1 MKVQKQTEE
10 SALWEAF
17 KQGDKVA
24 LGSIYEQYVE
34 ALFTY
39 GYYFAKDKALVED
52 AIHELFVELWRMR
65 ANLSDT
71 TSIKYYLFRA
81 LQRKICHLMDQE
93 TVFSRLVD
101 TANLARDP
109 NPSIEENLIAQ
120 EQSEEYKQILSKGL
134 VLLPQRQLQAVHLR
148 FFDNLD
154 TREIADIMGMNEQS
168 VRNIITRA
176 LHKLRASFSLFLLFW
191 LLCSGA
197 KISVHFF

>member
-1 MKVQKQTEE
+1 MKTQENKKE

-17 KQGDKVA
+17 KKGDKDA
-24 LGSIYEQYVE
+24 FGCIYEQYVE

-39 GYYFAKDKALVED
+39 GFYFAKDKALVED

-93 TVFSRLVD
+93 TVFSKFVD
-101 TANLARDP
+101 TANLGSDAEA
-109 NPSIEENLIAQ
+109 SIEESLIAQ

-154 TREIADIMGMNEQS
+154 TGEIAEIMGMNEQS
-168 VRNIITRA
+168 VRNIISRA
-176 LHKLRASFSLFLLFW
+176 LHKLRTSFSLFLFFWLFW
-191 LLCSGA
+191 
-197 KISVHFF
+197 

>member
-1 MKVQKQTEE
+1 MKTQVSNKE

-17 KQGDKVA
+17 KEGDKDA
-24 LGSIYEQYVE
+24 FAKIYEQYVD

-39 GYYFAKDKALVED
+39 GFYFAKDKALVED

-93 TVFSRLVD
+93 TIFSKFVD
-101 TANLARDP
+101 TATTAADTD
-109 NPSIEENLIAQ
+109 PSIEENWIAQ

-154 TREIADIMGMNEQS
+154 TGEIADIMGMNEQS
-168 VRNIITRA
+168 VRNIINRA
-176 LHKLRASFSLFLLFW
+176 LLKLRTSFSLFLFF
-191 LLCSGA
+191 LL
-197 KISVHFF
+197 VW

>member
-1 MKVQKQTEE
+1 MKTQKNRKE

-17 KQGDKVA
+17 KAGDKDA
-24 LGSIYEQYVE
+24 FGCIYEQYVE

-39 GYYFAKDKALVED
+39 GFYFAKDKALVED

-71 TSIKYYLFRA
+71 SSIKYYLFRA

-93 TVFSRLVD
+93 TVFTKFVETTTIAGD
-101 TANLARDP
+101 TD
-109 NPSIEENLIAQ
+109 PSIEENLIAQ
-120 EQSEEYKQILSKGL
+120 EQSEEYKQILSRGL

-154 TREIADIMGMNEQS
+154 TGEIADIMGMNEQS
-168 VRNIITRA
+168 VRNIIIRA

-191 LLCSGA
+191 LLW
-197 KISVHFF
+197 

>member
-1 MKVQKQTEE
+1 MKTQENRPE

-17 KQGDKVA
+17 KAGDKDA
-24 LGSIYEQYVE
+24 FATIYEQYVD

-39 GYYFAKDKALVED
+39 GFYFAKDKVLVED

-93 TVFSRLVD
+93 TVFSKFADTATTAVD
-101 TANLARDP
+101 TD
-109 NPSIEENLIAQ
+109 PSIEEHWIAE

-154 TREIADIMGMNEQS
+154 TGEIADIMGMNEQS
-168 VRNIITRA
+168 VRNIINRA
-176 LHKLRASFSLFLLFW
+176 LLKLRTSFSLFLLFW
-191 LLCSGA
+191 L
-197 KISVHFF
+197 FW